1 MNQTIKHKLDALGRF
16 NAAFDK
22 FGGALMEFNKEL
34 VVAAD
39 MMKMVG
45 DQIKE
50 FQEKEEEARNRA
62 F

>member
-1 MNQTIKHKLDALGRF
+1 
-16 NAAFDK
+16 
-22 FGGALMEFNKEL
+22 MEFNKEL